1 MKQAL
6 EIFSGGLLVKIV
18 KTLNERQSAL
28 LAESLR
34 SFLDQSGKGKRKEE
48 RRKRKGEGGKR
59 KEVEKP

>member
-6 EIFSGGLLVKIV
+6 EIFSGRLLVKIV

-34 SFLDQSGKGKRKEE
+34 SFLDKSGKGKRKEE
-48 RRKRKGEGGKR
+48 RGKRKAEGGKR
-59 KEVEKP
+59 KEVEEP

>member
-34 SFLDQSGKGKRKEE
+34 SFLDKSGKGKRKEE
-48 RRKRKGEGGKR
+48 RRKRKAEGGKR
-59 KEVEKP
+59 KEVEEP

>member
-34 SFLDQSGKGKRKEE
+34 SFLDKSGKGKRTEE
-48 RRKRKGEGGKR
+48 RRKRKAEGGKR
-59 KEVEKP
+59 KKVEEP